1 MGNCQG
7 RICSE
12 LVARIIA
19 AETSSHGG
27 DAGAIHA
34 GAIEAAGTF
43 TARSPVHPLPLD
55 ALADY
60 RSD

>member
-7 RICSE
+7 RICGE

-19 AETSSHGG
+19 AEMTS
-27 DAGAIHA
+27 HA
-34 GAIEAAGTF
+34 ADTSAIEAAGVF
-43 TARSPVHPLPLD
+43 TARSPIHPLPLA